1 MSNSEFAF
9 LETLE
14 NIVRQRLVDR
24 PAGSYT
30 AKLADAGTRRM
41 AQKVGEEGV
50 ELALAAASGER
61 EDIVAEAADLI
72 YHLLVV
78 LADGDVRL
86 LVFVEFRLA
95 QMPQIA

>member
-1 MSNSEFAF
+1 MSSNQLAF

-50 ELALAAASGER
+50 ELALAAASGGR
-61 EDIVAEAADLI
+61 DDVIAEAADLI

-78 LADGDVRL
+78 LADRDVRL
-86 LVFVEFRLA
+86 QAVIDELESRHTA
-95 QMPQIA
+95 